1 MVTKKNYEANS
12 IHIRKAAN
20 TQQKQVFYLNV
31 SPHNNSHCCYLKKIL
46 RVLSKTITKITQEQT

>member
-31 SPHNNSHCCYLKKIL
+31 SPHNNFSLL
-46 RVLSKTITKITQEQT
+46 LSKENTKSIKQNNN